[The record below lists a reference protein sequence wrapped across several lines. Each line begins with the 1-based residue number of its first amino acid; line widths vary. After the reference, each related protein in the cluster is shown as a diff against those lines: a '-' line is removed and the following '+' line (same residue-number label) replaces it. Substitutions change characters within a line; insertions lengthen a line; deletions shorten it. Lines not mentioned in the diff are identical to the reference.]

1 MKILVVL
8 ISMMIFAKREK
19 PQIHW
24 LTLILIP
31 MTVIIF
37 GLNSKCLI
45 CELNQP

>member
-1 MKILVVL
+1 MKVQVAI
-8 ISMMIFAKREK
+8 ISMMIFAKRER

-24 LTLILIP
+24 LTPILIR
-31 MTVIIF
+31 MTCIIF